1 MRGDETIPVVS
12 VIGIVVV
19 IFCSC
24 FAGGCINIDGD
35 DTPPLPSPNDIMVT
49 KIDGD
54 GATQWSTVLD
64 TSEFEGFED
73 ATETTDGRF
82 AIVCIEYGHDRIQRL
97 AFVEGD
103 GTAGA
108 VTTFD
113 NNPRGSWDSEVSAL
127 AGGSVSVF
135 DGESD
140 FVVIDPDGTVVTE
153 TTLCE
158 TGPPVW
164 PIVAASSGPG
174 NRTVAGWGEYYAV
187 IEEAGEAVWQKA
199 FGDPELASRH
209 PVLGLRNGDVAILAA
224 KNTNPDARL
233 TSDILHLLRIDAEG
247 EILWDSS
254 FPGDESQIWRTG
266 IEWSLQ
272 EDADGN
278 LLLLTTEEKTKS
290 GLFGDRTTVMYT
302 VRTFDGETGALVAE
316 RSSGGHGSWECVL
329 LAPDGSVD
337 SFAFAD
343 DALTLRRYDS
353 DLKQVSPDIR
363 IEGEHDRQPE
373 VIATTDGGYLIVS
386 VCVAGGPNNS

>member
-1 MRGDETIPVVS
+1 MRGDGTIAVVS
-12 VIGIVVV
+12 VIGMVFV
-19 IFCSC
+19 ILCSC

-49 KIDGD
+49 KTDGN
-54 GATQWSTVLD
+54 GATLWVTVLD
-64 TSEFEGFED
+64 TAEFEGFED

-103 GTAGA
+103 GTVGT
-108 VTTFD
+108 VTVFD
-113 NNPRGSWDSEVSAL
+113 ENPGGSWDSEVSAL

-140 FVVIDPDGTVVTE
+140 FVVIDLDGTVATE
-153 TTLCE
+153 INVRNTA
-158 TGPPVW
+158 PPVW
-164 PIVAASSGPG
+164 PIVAASPGPG
-174 NRTVAGWGEYYAV
+174 DRTVVGWGEYYAV
-187 IEEAGEAVWQKA
+187 IEETGEVVWQEA
-199 FGDPELASRH
+199 YGDPELASRH

-233 TSDILHLLRIDAEG
+233 TSDILHLLRLDAAG
-247 EILWDSS
+247 TILWDSS

-290 GLFGDRTTVMYT
+290 GLFGDRTSVVYT
-302 VRTFDGETGALVAE
+302 VRAFDGASGDIVSE
-316 RSSGGHGSWECVL
+316 RSSGGHGSWECAL

-337 SFAFAD
+337 SFAIAD

-353 DLKQVSPDIR
+353 DLEQVSPEIT
-363 IEGEHDRQPE
+363 IEGEYDRQPE
-373 VIATTDGGYLIVS
+373 VIATRDGGYLIVS
-386 VCVAGGPNNS
+386 VL